1 MARQNH
7 EIASMIRAFT
17 LALAD
22 LRHGTLLSIWLK
34 SAALALALFIVAGFG
49 LYWAI
54 GYFDLIPESIGAS
67 WGEGIRDGL
76 SAIVSFIAVILA
88 AWVLFRGV
96 IIALLGIFADDIV
109 EFVEGR
115 HYPFAAASGRRPG
128 WALSLRL
135 TMRSL
140 GRLIGVNLL
149 ASPIYIAA
157 LFTGFG
163 TAAAFLL
170 VNGWLLGKDL
180 DDVVQSRHVESRTV
194 KPLPN
199 LTRTALGL
207 LGTVAL
213 SVPFVN
219 LFVPI
224 LAVAMA
230 VHISHQPKI

>member
-1 MARQNH
+1 
-7 EIASMIRAFT
+7 MIRAFT
-17 LALAD
+17 LAMAD
-22 LRHGTLLSIWLK
+22 LRHGTLLSIWMK
-34 SAALALALFIVAGFG
+34 SAALALAMFVGAGFG

-54 GYFDLIPESIGAS
+54 GHFDLIPESVGVS
-67 WGEGIRDGL
+67 WGEGVREGL
-76 SAIVSFIAVILA
+76 SAIVSLIAVLLA

-115 HYPFAAASGRRPG
+115 HYPFAAASGRKPG
-128 WALSLRL
+128 FALSLRL
-135 TMRSL
+135 TMKSI

-149 ASPIYIAA
+149 ATPVYIAA
-157 LFTGFG
+157 LFTGIG

-180 DDVVQSRHVESRTV
+180 DDMVQSRHVATRSV
-194 KPLPN
+194 APLPN
-199 LTRTALGL
+199 VTRTL
-207 LGTVAL
+207 LGVLGTLAL
-213 SVPFVN
+213 SVPVFN

-230 VHISHQPKI
+230 VHISHQAKP

>member
-1 MARQNH
+1 
-7 EIASMIRAFT
+7 MIRALS
-17 LALAD
+17 LALTD

-34 SAALALALFIVAGFG
+34 SAALAFGLFLVAGFG

-54 GYFDLIPESIGAS
+54 GHFDLIPESVGTS
-67 WGEGIRDGL
+67 WGEGFRDGL
-76 SAIVSFIAVILA
+76 SAVVSFIAMLLL

-96 IIALLGIFADDIV
+96 IIALLGICADDIV

-115 HYPFAAASGRRPG
+115 HYPFAAASGRKPG
-128 WALSLRL
+128 FALSLRL
-135 TMRSL
+135 TMKSI

-149 ASPIYIAA
+149 ATPAYIAA
-157 LFTGFG
+157 LFTGIG

-180 DDVVQSRHVESRTV
+180 DDMVQSRHIESRTV

-199 LTRTALGL
+199 LTRTLLGL

-213 SVPFVN
+213 SVPVLN

-230 VHISHQPKI
+230 VHISHQAKP